1 MVALVRIAL
10 SRPYTFVVLALL
22 LLIIGPLAALRTPT
36 DIFPDIRIPVIGVV
50 WQYTGLPPD
59 QMAGRITTP
68 FERALTTTVNDIEHI
83 VSNSYNGFG
92 IVKIFFQPNV
102 DIRTANAQVT
112 AISQTL
118 IKAMPPGATP
128 PLILN
133 YYASTVPI
141 IQVALSGDGLTEQNL
156 ADIGINQL
164 RTPLITVPGA
174 AIPYPYGGKMRQIQ
188 IDLDPQALQSRGL
201 SGQDVANALAAQ
213 NLITPAGTQKI
224 GTFEYNI
231 QLNNSPL
238 KMEELGDLPIKTVN
252 GAMVY
257 VRDIATVRDGNPPQ
271 TNIVH
276 VNGNRSVLM
285 MVLKAGAI
293 STLDIIAG
301 IKQKV
306 IDVKD
311 QLPDALRIGFIG
323 DQSVFV
329 RSAISGVAY
338 EGIIAALL
346 TSVMILLF
354 LGSWRSTLIIAVSIP
369 LSVFGAVMMLWAIGE
384 TLNIMTLG
392 GLALAVGILVDEA
405 TVTIENINWHLEQG
419 KGVETAIM
427 DGANQIVVPAF
438 VSLSCICIVFVPMF
452 FLTGVARFLFV
463 PLAEAVM
470 FAMLWSFILSRTL
483 VPTMAKYLLHQH
495 HTYAEDEAPPPSRNP
510 LVRFQR
516 GFEARFEA
524 VRDFYRDLLA
534 LAIHGRGVFVT
545 VFLCF
550 VAASFLLVPFVGRN
564 FFPSVDT
571 GSILMHVRTQ
581 IGTRVEESANQFAEV
596 QKAIR
601 WIIPPGE
608 IDTLADNIGMP
619 ISGINM
625 TYNNTGVIGPQ
636 DGDIQIKL
644 KEGHRPTA
652 GYVQALREQLPRAFP
667 GMTFAF
673 LPADIVSQILNFGA
687 PAPIDL
693 QVRGADVNANF
704 VYANKL
710 LSRLRRI
717 PGIADA
723 RIQQSPSNPTFNID
737 VDRTRAQYVGLTERD
752 VTNSLVV
759 NLAGSGQVAPT
770 YYLNPDN
777 GVSYSIVMQTPQY
790 QIDSLSAL
798 EALPIT
804 AGNAGT
810 PPILGGI
817 ADITRSTS
825 SAVVSQYDIQ
835 PMVQIYATPQGRD
848 LGAVAADVKAI
859 IADTAKEVPKG
870 SSVVLLGQVQ
880 TMNDAFS
887 GLLFGLLAAI
897 VLIYLLIVV
906 NFQSWSDPFVII
918 TALPA
923 ALAGIVWTLFA
934 TRTTLSVPAL
944 TGAIMCMGVATA
956 NSVLVISF
964 AKERYE
970 ELGDPVAAA
979 IEAGFVRFRPVVM
992 TALAMII
999 GMMPMALALGDGGE
1013 QNAPLGR
1020 AVVGG
1025 LIFATVATLI
1035 FVPVVFS
1042 MVHSKQGA
1050 RAAAAPETINAHW
1063 RQSRRRTGD
1072 FKCPLNEALR
1082 SRAGSWASSG
1092 SSPASS
1098 RCWWW

>member
-1 MVALVRIAL
+1 MIALVRIAL

-68 FERALTTTVNDIEHI
+68 FQRALTTTVNDIEHI
-83 VSNSYNGFG
+83 VANSYNGFG

-118 IKAMPPGATP
+118 LKQMPPGATP

-133 YYASTVPI
+133 YSASTVPI
-141 IQVALSGDGLTEQNL
+141 IQVALSGEGLTEQNL

-164 RTPLITVPGA
+164 RTPLVTVPGA
-174 AIPYPYGGKMRQIQ
+174 AIPYPFGGKQRQVQ
-188 IDLDPQALQSRGL
+188 IDLNSTALQARGL

-213 NLITPAGTQKI
+213 NLITPVGTQKI
-224 GTFEYNI
+224 GNFEYTI

-238 KMEELGDLPIKTVN
+238 RMEELGDLPIKAVN

-257 VRDIATVRDGNPPQ
+257 VRDVASVRDGNPPQ

-276 VNGNRSVLM
+276 VDGHRSVLM

-306 IDVKD
+306 IDVRD
-311 QLPDALRIGFIG
+311 SLPEALKIGFIG
-323 DQSVFV
+323 DQSLFV
-329 RSAISGVAY
+329 RGAITGVAY
-338 EGIIAALL
+338 EGVIAALL

-354 LGSWRSTLIIAVSIP
+354 LGSWRSTIIIAVSIP
-369 LSVFGAVMMLWAIGE
+369 LSVLGAIIMLSAIGE

-392 GLALAVGILVDEA
+392 GLALAVGILVDDA
-405 TVTIENINWHLEQG
+405 TVTIENINYHLEQG
-419 KGVETAIM
+419 KPVEQSIL
-427 DGANQIVVPAF
+427 DGANQIVTPAF
-438 VSLSCICIVFVPMF
+438 VSLLCICIVFVPMF
-452 FLTGVARFLFV
+452 FLQGVARFLFV
-463 PLAEAVM
+463 PMAEAVM
-470 FAMLWSFILSRTL
+470 FAMIWSFVLSRTL
-483 VPTMAKYLLHQH
+483 VPTMAKYLLQQH
-495 HTYAEDEAPPPSRNP
+495 VHHEGEGRPRSRNP

-516 GFEARFEA
+516 AFEAQFERF
-524 VRDFYRDLLA
+524 RGGYRDLLSMA
-534 LAIHGRGVFVT
+534 LGHRAIFVT
-545 VFLCF
+545 GFLAV
-550 VAASFLLVPFVGRN
+550 VALSFLLVPFLGRN
-564 FFPSVDT
+564 FFPSVDA
-571 GSILMHVRTQ
+571 GNILIHVRSQ
-581 IGTRVEESANQFAEV
+581 VGTRVEETANQLADV

-601 WIIPPGE
+601 KLMPGE

-625 TYNNTGVIGPQ
+625 TYNNTGMIGPQ

-644 KEGHRPTA
+644 GEGHRPTEEH
-652 GYVQALREQLPRAFP
+652 VQVLREQLPRLFP
-667 GMTFAF
+667 GMNFSF

-693 QVRGADVNANF
+693 QIRGANLEANF
-704 VYANKL
+704 AYANKL
-710 LSRLRRI
+710 LSRIRRI

-723 RIQQSPSNPTFNID
+723 RIQQSPNNPTFNID

-759 NLAGSGQVAPT
+759 NLAGSSQVAPT

-798 EALPIT
+798 QTLPIT
-804 AGNAGT
+804 ATGN
-810 PPILGGI
+810 PQSPILGGI
-817 ADITRSTS
+817 ANISRATS
-825 SAVVSQYDIQ
+825 SAVVTQYDIQ
-835 PMVQIYATPQGRD
+835 SMVQIYATPQGRD
-848 LGAVAADVKAI
+848 LGAVAADVRTA

-880 TMNDAFS
+880 TMNSAFS
-887 GLLFGLLAAI
+887 GLLFGLLAAV
-897 VLIYLLIVV
+897 VLIYFLIVV

-923 ALAGIVWTLFA
+923 ALAGIVWMLF
-934 TRTTLSVPAL
+934 TTQTTLSVPAL

-964 AKERYE
+964 ARERYE

-979 IEAGFVRFRPVVM
+979 LEAGFVRFRPVLM

-999 GMMPMALALGDGGE
+999 GMTPMALGLGEGGE

-1020 AVVGG
+1020 AVIGG
-1025 LIFATVATLI
+1025 LIFATIATLM

-1042 MVHSKQGA
+1042 MVHKKHGVIA
-1050 RAAAAPETINAHW
+1050 DAASEKPHAH
-1063 RQSRRRTGD
+1063 
-1072 FKCPLNEALR
+1072 
-1082 SRAGSWASSG
+1082 
-1092 SSPASS
+1092 
-1098 RCWWW
+1098 

>member
-59 QMAGRITTP
+59 QMSGRITTP

-83 VSNSYNGFG
+83 VANSYNGFG
-92 IVKIFFQPNV
+92 IIKIFFQPNV

-118 IKAMPPGATP
+118 LKQMPPGATP

-133 YYASTVPI
+133 YSASTVPI

-164 RTPLITVPGA
+164 RTPLVTVPGA
-174 AIPYPYGGKMRQIQ
+174 AIPYPFGGKQRQVQ
-188 IDLDPQALQSRGL
+188 IDLDPNALQGRGL

-213 NLITPAGTQKI
+213 NLITPVGTQKI
-224 GTFEYNI
+224 GEFEYTI

-238 KMEELGDLPIKTVN
+238 NMQDLGDLPIKVVN
-252 GAMVY
+252 GATVY
-257 VRDIATVRDGNPPQ
+257 VRDVASVRDGNPPQ

-285 MVLKAGAI
+285 MVLKAGAT

-311 QLPDALRIGFIG
+311 TLPDALKINFIG
-323 DQSVFV
+323 DQSLFV
-329 RSAISGVAY
+329 RGAIGGVAN
-338 EGIIAALL
+338 EGVIAALL

-354 LGSWRSTLIIAVSIP
+354 LGSWRSTVIIAVSIP
-369 LSVFGAVMMLWAIGE
+369 LSVLGAIIMLSAIGE

-392 GLALAVGILVDEA
+392 GLALAVGILVDDA
-405 TVTIENINWHLEQG
+405 TVTIENINYHLEQG
-419 KGVETAIM
+419 KPVEQSIL
-427 DGANQIVVPAF
+427 DGANQIVTPAF
-438 VSLSCICIVFVPMF
+438 VSLLCICIVFVPMF

-463 PLAEAVM
+463 PMAEAVM
-470 FAMLWSFILSRTL
+470 FAMIWSFILSRTL
-483 VPTMAKYLLHQH
+483 VPTMAKYLLKPHVH
-495 HTYAEDEAPPPSRNP
+495 YPEGEGPPPTRNP

-516 GFEARFEA
+516 GFEAGFE
-524 VRDFYRDLLA
+524 RIRGGYRGLLA
-534 LAIHGRGVFVT
+534 LALAHRPTFVIG
-545 VFLCF
+545 FLSF
-550 VAASFLLVPFVGRN
+550 VAVSFLLVPFLGRN
-564 FFPSVDT
+564 FFPAVDA

-581 IGTRVEESANQFAEV
+581 VGTRVEETANQLADI

-601 WIIPPGE
+601 KIIPPEE
-608 IDTLADNIGMP
+608 IDTVADNIGMP

-636 DGDIQIKL
+636 DGDIQVKL
-644 KEGHRPTA
+644 KEDHRPTIEH
-652 GYVQALREQLPRAFP
+652 VQALREQLPRLFP
-667 GMTFAF
+667 GVSFAF

-693 QVRGADVNANF
+693 QIRGADVNANF
-704 VYANKL
+704 AYANKL
-710 LSRLRRI
+710 LSRIRRI

-723 RIQQSPSNPTFNID
+723 RIQQSPNNPTFNID
-737 VDRTRAQYVGLTERD
+737 VDRTRAQYVGMTERD
-752 VTNSLVV
+752 VTNALVV
-759 NLAGSGQVAPT
+759 NLAGSSQVAPT

-777 GVSYSIVMQTPQY
+777 GVSYSIVLQTPQY
-790 QIDSLSAL
+790 QIDSLGAL
-798 EALPIT
+798 QTLPIT
-804 AGNAGT
+804 APGASQA
-810 PPILGGI
+810 PILGGI
-817 ADITRSTS
+817 ADIKRSTS

-835 PMVQIYATPQGRD
+835 SLVQIFATPQGRD
-848 LGAVAADVKAI
+848 LGAVSADVRAA
-859 IADTAKEVPKG
+859 IADTAKDVPKG

-880 TMNDAFS
+880 TMNSAFS
-887 GLLFGLLAAI
+887 GLLFGLLAAV

-923 ALAGIVWTLFA
+923 ALAGIVWMLFV
-934 TRTTLSVPAL
+934 TQTTLSVPAL

-964 AKERYE
+964 ARERYE
-970 ELGDPVAAA
+970 ELGDPIAAA
-979 IEAGFVRFRPVVM
+979 LEAGFVRFRPVLM

-999 GMMPMALALGDGGE
+999 GMAPMALGLGEGGE

-1020 AVVGG
+1020 AVIGG
-1025 LIFATVATLI
+1025 LIFATTATLM

-1042 MVHSKQGA
+1042 MVHKKQDA
-1050 RAAAAPETINAHW
+1050 KSVQAT
-1063 RQSRRRTGD
+1063 D
-1072 FKCPLNEALR
+1072 
-1082 SRAGSWASSG
+1082 SG
-1092 SSPASS
+1092 SPEMLHAH
-1098 RCWWW
+1098 